1 MSNVLILSGKP
12 IFKKE
17 EEEALAKDN
26 VWVTALLNNSEDIW
40 KNIHGDFDYI
50 LLVNALGGTN
60 IYQVH
65 RVGTVKERQ

>member
-12 IFKKE
+12 ILKKE

-50 LLVNALGGTN
+50 LLGNALGGTN
-60 IYQVH
+60 IYQVN
-65 RVGTVKERQ
+65 RVGTVKERG

>member
-12 IFKKE
+12 VLRKE

-26 VWVTALLNNSEDIW
+26 VQVTALLNNSKDLW
-40 KNIHGDFDYI
+40 KNINRDFDYI
-50 LLVNALGGTN
+50 LLGNALGGTD

-65 RVGTVKERQ
+65 RVGTVRER